1 MVNMILAE
9 TPFFSIDLDTII
21 PVLLNTIILFL
32 VLKHF
37 LFKPVNKV
45 LDARM
50 DEVDETYSKARE
62 AEDNALRLESEYSEK
77 MAEVKAESAQILQS
91 ATAKA
96 NDKSDEIISQA
107 KQQAK
112 GIIDRA
118 NAEIEVEKKRAENE
132 IKTEITGLIFDVAE
146 KVVDKNISTSDNE
159 KMIEEFINN
168 VGELQ

>member
-21 PVLLNTIILFL
+21 PMLINTLLLFL

-45 LDARM
+45 LDERM
-50 DEVDETYSKARE
+50 NEVDETYSKANE
-62 AEDNALRLESEYSEK
+62 AKDNALKLENEYSEK
-77 MAEVKAESAQILQS
+77 MAGVKAESAQILQS
-91 ATAKA
+91 ATARA
-96 NDKSDEIISQA
+96 NSKSDEIINSA
-107 KQQAK
+107 KEQAK
-112 GIIDRA
+112 GIVDRA
-118 NAEIEVEKKRAENE
+118 NAEIEVEKKRATNE
-132 IKTEITGLIFDVAE
+132 IKSEITDLVFDVAQ

-168 VGELQ
+168 VGEIQ